1 MRTALSI
8 AVLGA
13 LGALARHYTG
23 AFLKA
28 HVDTPLPAGTIGVN
42 VLGSFLLGVLTAL
55 ALSQRVSEELR
66 APLAIGFLGSFTT
79 FSTFSLEVVQLAQA
93 GRLDLAALNLGLQ
106 LGAGFL
112 ALAGGLAL
120 GRALGA

>member
-1 MRTALSI
+1 MRTVLSI

-13 LGALARHYTG
+13 LGALARHGTG
-23 AFLKA
+23 LLLKA
-28 HVDTPLPAGTIGVN
+28 RLDTPLPVGTIGVN
-42 VLGSFLLGVLTAL
+42 VLGSFLLGLLTAL
-55 ALSQRVSEELR
+55 ALSQRISEELR

-79 FSTFSLEVVQLAQA
+79 FSTFSLEVVQLTQA

-120 GRALGA
+120 GRALGG